1 MDYHLAKNQRRKNLF
16 TKQEKGRQKFGKK
29 EGSIGKGGS
38 GSGGGKQNDMINVYE
53 HTKKYCLSQFD
64 RSTSYDDTIL
74 IDMFDLP
81 FTKNENEMTNKYT
94 ISVVNMDTILAA
106 IELCKEGLKPAV
118 LNMASEYKP
127 GGGVASGKTAQE
139 ECIFRRTNAFMTI
152 PVDWY
157 PLDAVK
163 DLIYSK
169 KVVIVKNDDDFDI
182 LPMSSQFEISLITL
196 PGIRKPKLHFGNY
209 SSEDRQIMSDKIESI
224 FKVAILNNVDS
235 LVLGALG
242 CGVFNNPPQEV
253 ANIFKGM
260 INNYGKYFK
269 KIVFAVLA
277 KEGDYK
283 SEANFKIFS
292 STLSSVTSTFTG
304 TQPTATTS
312 ITEPTRTQPSDT
324 TSSIPSAQSSTIT
337 L

>member
-1 MDYHLAKNQRRKNLF
+1 MEDYHLAKNQRRKNLF
-16 TKQEKGRQKFGKK
+16 TKQEKGKQKYGKK
-29 EGSIGKGGS
+29 VG
-38 GSGGGKQNDMINVYE
+38 GSGGGGGSSGGNRQNDMINVYE

-64 RSTSYDDTIL
+64 CSTSYDDTTL
-74 IDMFDLP
+74 IDIFDLSS
-81 FTKNENEMTNKYT
+81 TDNNTSKDVEKENG
-94 ISVVNMDTILAA
+94 IVSVLNIDTILAA
-106 IELCKEGLKPAV
+106 IDLCKEGFKPAV

-152 PVDWY
+152 PTSWY
-157 PLDAVK
+157 PLDAVR

-169 KVVIVKNDDDFDI
+169 KVVIVKNDDDFEI

-196 PGIRKPKLHFGNY
+196 PGIRKPRLHFGNY
-209 SSEDRQIMSDKIESI
+209 SSEDRQLMTDKIESI
-224 FKVAILNNVDS
+224 FKIAILNNVDS

-283 SEANFKIFS
+283 SEDNFKIFS
-292 STLSSVTSTFTG
+292 TTLTSKSTNLTSTLSTL
-304 TQPTATTS
+304 P
-312 ITEPTRTQPSDT
+312 DT
-324 TSSIPSAQSSTIT
+324 II
-337 L
+337 